1 MRDSIDSNDDLLDRA
16 TASLRG
22 VPVPDGPPALVQ
34 QRTLQA
40 IAAEQR
46 PGIRWNVAAATAAA
60 ILIVTGVVVATL
72 AHFRHVAQQNLADA
86 RALSDRSEKTQ
97 GSPEH
102 PSKPRTPTAE
112 QGHPVA
118 PPPPESTTPPST
130 LASHI
135 AITGH
140 VYYRGPRPA
149 RKVIDLSACPQ
160 CAQVTHG
167 PIYDESLVVND
178 DGSLQNVVVSI
189 SGGLPPG
196 ARFASASDPVTL
208 DQKGCTF
215 RPHVI
220 VARVGQPIIVKNS
233 DPFLHTVRSLDAEQS
248 PAFNL
253 AQPTIGQR
261 QVEALRAVETFAVTC
276 DLHPWMKAW
285 VRVFNHPYFAVTGTD
300 GSFSLPPL
308 PPGTYRV
315 KAWHETLG
323 VREKEVV
330 VTGAAAGP
338 AAGAGAGAGADAG
351 AGAGH
356 PVSIDFVF

>member
-1 MRDSIDSNDDLLDRA
+1 MRESTNPNDDLLDRA
-16 TASLRG
+16 TASLRD
-22 VPVPDGPPALVQ
+22 VPVPNGPSPLLQ

-40 IAAEQR
+40 IGAEGR
-46 PGIRWNVAAATAAA
+46 MTTRWYPIGSMAAA
-60 ILIVTGVVVATL
+60 IVIVTGIVVTL
-72 AHFRHVAQQNLADA
+72 AHFRHVAQQNPADP
-86 RALSDRSEKTQ
+86 RAHSQLSEKTQ

-102 PSKPRTPTAE
+102 RSAPRTPTAE
-112 QGHPVA
+112 RGHPVA
-118 PPPPESTTPPST
+118 PSPAETTMPPSAV
-130 LASHI
+130 ASNVS
-135 AITGH
+135 ITGR
-140 VYYRGPRPA
+140 VFYRGPRPA
-149 RKVIDLSACPQ
+149 RKPIDLSACPQ
-160 CAQVTHG
+160 CMQAIDG

-196 ARFASASDPVTL
+196 ARFASATDPVTL

-220 VARVGQPIIVKNS
+220 VARVGQPIVVKNS

-285 VRVFNHPYFAVTGTD
+285 VRVFNHPYFAVTRAD

-308 PPGTYRV
+308 PPGTYLL
-315 KAWHETLG
+315 KAWHERLG
-323 VREKEVV
+323 VRERQVV
-330 VTGAAAGP
+330 I
-338 AAGAGAGAGADAG
+338 AAGAA
-351 AGAGH
+351 H
-356 PVSIDFVF
+356 PVSIDFEF

>member
-1 MRDSIDSNDDLLDRA
+1 M
-16 TASLRG
+16 
-22 VPVPDGPPALVQ
+22 
-34 QRTLQA
+34 
-40 IAAEQR
+40 
-46 PGIRWNVAAATAAA
+46 WNVTAAAAAA
-60 ILIVTGVVVATL
+60 ILIVTGIVATL
-72 AHFRHVAQQNLADA
+72 AHLHPVVPRNLADS
-86 RALSDRSEKTQ
+86 RALPDRYRKTE
-97 GSPEH
+97 GSPVH
-102 PSKPRTPTAE
+102 PAAPITLTPE
-112 QGHPVA
+112 PNPSDSPA
-118 PPPPESTTPPST
+118 PTESTSSPDSVAST
-130 LASHI
+130 VS
-135 AITGH
+135 ITGRVFYH
-140 VYYRGPRPA
+140 GPRPA
-149 RKVIDLSACPQ
+149 RRPIDTSACPQ
-160 CAQVTHG
+160 CAQVTDG
-167 PIYDESLVVND
+167 PIYDESLVPND

-220 VARVGQPIIVKNS
+220 VARVGQPIVVRNS

-261 QVEALRAVETFAVTC
+261 QVEPLRALETFAVTC

-285 VRVFNHPYFAVTGTD
+285 VRVFNHPYFAVTRAD

-308 PPGTYRV
+308 MPGTYRV

-330 VTGAAAGP
+330 VTAAA
-338 AAGAGAGAGADAG
+338 ASAR
-351 AGAGH
+351 H
-356 PVSIDFVF
+356 PVSIDFEF